1 MQSMRKRLIPILI
14 ALGLAGLLTHQLFK
28 EGEAECKV
36 CVTFKGQRRC
46 ATAKGPDKDKAAE
59 EAHRSA
65 CSRLTAG
72 VTEAFACPKVQP
84 DEEVCKRSL

>member
-1 MQSMRKRLIPILI
+1 MQSMRKRLIPVLI
-14 ALGLAGLLTHQLFK
+14 ALGLAGLLTLQLFR

-46 ATAKGPDKDKAAE
+46 ATAKAPDKDKATE

-65 CSRLTAG
+65 CSRMTAG
-72 VTEAFACPKVQP
+72 VTEAFACPQVVP
-84 DEEVCKRSL
+84 DEIVCGRSL